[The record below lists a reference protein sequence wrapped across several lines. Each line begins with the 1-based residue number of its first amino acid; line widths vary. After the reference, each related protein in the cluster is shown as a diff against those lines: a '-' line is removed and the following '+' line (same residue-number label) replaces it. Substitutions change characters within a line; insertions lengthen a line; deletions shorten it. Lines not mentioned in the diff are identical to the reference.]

1 MSDQLR
7 IKQTSEFSN
16 VSSLAHGQTL
26 TYDAENS
33 SFTNIIPQIF
43 PIAMGQ
49 DWPSGQVIPEN
60 SVFGINGLFFIV
72 TSGSGYN
79 PDANGDGQITTSDL
93 LLWLTAAGGTSI
105 DKWPLVSTS
114 AAGTVNY
121 QYVGENTT
129 APEQGE
135 FSIRSVSG
143 VWYIY
148 VNGASGQGSDLSGA
162 IWDQMASN
170 GGSFTLKTQ
179 ATSGATAT
187 TDYMA
192 IVTGTTNGA
201 VTSTGTYGKVY
212 RFILNAAIEPHA
224 SGDLLL
230 YTALGQVWN
239 DVTSGDGFTLE
250 AHTINPNN
258 GSGGVIPTGG
268 MPPPPNLGDYEYDTS
283 TTSEPGGDEI
293 DQGAIILS
301 TANTSL
307 TVGSSITIY
316 MSDQDADDNSKDTTL
331 SV

>member
-26 TYDAENS
+26 TYDAETS

-49 DWPSGQVIPEN
+49 DWPSGQVIPV
-60 SVFGINGLFFIV
+60 SSIFGVNGLFFIV
-72 TSGSGYN
+72 TNESGYN
-79 PDANGDGQITTSDL
+79 PDANGDGQISTSDL
-93 LLWLTAAGGTSI
+93 LLWLSAAGGNSI
-105 DKWPLVSTS
+105 DIWPQTSTS

-121 QYVGENTT
+121 QYVGSNTT
-129 APEQGE
+129 VPEQGE
-135 FSIRSVSG
+135 FSIRQTSG

-148 VNGASGQGSDLSGA
+148 INGASGQGSDLSGS

-192 IVTGTTNGA
+192 IVTGTTNSA

-230 YTALGQVWN
+230 YTANGQVWN

-250 AHTINPNN
+250 AHTINLND
-258 GSGGVIPTGG
+258 GSGGGVIPTGG
-268 MPPPPNLGDYEYDTS
+268 MPPPNLGDYEYDTS
-283 TTSEPGGDEI
+283 TTSEPGGRRNRSRLNYI
-293 DQGAIILS
+293 K
-301 TANTSL
+301 
-307 TVGSSITIY
+307 Y
-316 MSDQDADDNSKDTTL
+316 C
-331 SV
+331 